1 LAVVQIDSN
10 YPHSPKQPEF
20 MPVSTLRFILHT
32 SPAIAALAFACIAPP
47 AQATEQ
53 QGSHPSPLLAQVTSV
68 SQLSDVQ
75 PTDWAYQALESL
87 VDRYG
92 CIAGYPH
99 GTYRGNRA
107 ITRYEFAAGLNA
119 CLDRILLLFNDGS
132 DDVTSADLATLRR
145 LQDEFEGELA
155 TLRGRVDA
163 LEARTAEL
171 ETHQFSTT
179 TKLVGE
185 VIFNVSQA
193 FGDNR
198 ALNRLQYD
206 SGIQPT
212 DVEEVTAFADRIRLN
227 LDTSFTGRDNLR
239 LRLQASTIENLNLV
253 TGTNESRL
261 PYDGNNG
268 NDIIL
273 NQALYKTPIGDRFN
287 LAVGTAGAGL
297 VDVIDTT
304 NPFMGNDGIATV
316 SRFGPRNPMVHR
328 GNEGT
333 GIRLNYKLS
342 DRASIDGFYL
352 VPTDSAPNQLPK
364 NGLFDGA
371 YSAGAQLNLRPTDP
385 IRLSLTYLHSY
396 SPGGKVNLGSGTG
409 TDFAQTPFFD
419 TDGKSVAT
427 SGDHLGLQANVM
439 LGDRASL
446 GGWFGTIFSEAES
459 GENAGDNATAINWS
473 VNLAF
478 PNFGGK
484 GNLLGFVVGQ
494 PPHVTNSDFRVSNTA
509 IEDRNSPW
517 HLEAIYRIAVT
528 DHISITPGAYYV
540 INPEGDDRNDN
551 ILVGVLRTTFKF

>member
-1 LAVVQIDSN
+1 
-10 YPHSPKQPEF
+10 
-20 MPVSTLRFILHT
+20 MPVSTLRYILHV
-32 SPAIAALAFACIAPP
+32 SPAIAAIAAIAFSTAAKAAENRESHSSP
-47 AQATEQ
+47 AI
-53 QGSHPSPLLAQVTSV
+53 AQVTSV

-92 CIAGYPH
+92 CIAGYPD

-107 ITRYEFAAGLNA
+107 MTRYEFAAGLNA
-119 CLDRILLLFNDGS
+119 CLDRLLILLNDGNEGI
-132 DDVTSADLATLRR
+132 TEADLATLRR
-145 LQDEFEGELA
+145 LQDEFQDELA

-163 LEARTAEL
+163 LEARTAEV
-171 ETHQFSTT
+171 EANQFSTT

-193 FGDNR
+193 FGEDR
-198 ALNRLQYD
+198 ALNRLQRD
-206 SGIQPT
+206 RGIQPT
-212 DVEEVTAFADRIRLN
+212 GVEEVTAFADRIRLN
-227 LDTSFTGRDNLR
+227 LDTSFTGRDTLR
-239 LRLQASTIENLNLV
+239 LRLQANTIENLNLV
-253 TGTNESRL
+253 TGTSESRL

-273 NQALYKTPIGDRFN
+273 NQALYRLPIGDRLN
-287 LAVGTAGAGL
+287 LAVGTLGAGL
-297 VDVIDTT
+297 VDVLDTT

-316 SRFGPRNPMVHR
+316 SRFGARNPMVHR

-342 DRASIDGFYL
+342 DRVSIDGFYL
-352 VPTDSAPNQLPK
+352 VPTDSAPNPLPK

-371 YSAGAQLNLRPTDP
+371 YSLGTQLNLKPIDP
-385 IRLSLTYLHSY
+385 LRLSLTYLHSY
-396 SPGGKVNLGSGTG
+396 SPGGKVNLVSGTG
-409 TDFAQTPFFD
+409 TDFSQSPFFD
-419 TDGKSVAT
+419 IDGKSVAT
-427 SGDHLGLQANVM
+427 SGDHFGLQANMM

-459 GENAGDNATAINWS
+459 GENAGDNATAMNWS

-478 PNFGGK
+478 PDLGGK

-494 PPHVTNSDFRVSNTA
+494 PPHVTNSDFRVGDTA

-528 DHISITPGAYYV
+528 DRISITPGAYYV
-540 INPEGDDRNDN
+540 MNPEGDDRNDN

>member
-1 LAVVQIDSN
+1 MAA
-10 YPHSPKQPEF
+10 
-20 MPVSTLRFILHT
+20 MT
-32 SPAIAALAFACIAPP
+32 AIAFSTP
-47 AQATEQ
+47 AKAAEN
-53 QGSHPSPLLAQVTSV
+53 QGSHPLPVVAQVTSV

-75 PTDWAYQALESL
+75 PTDWAYQALASL

-92 CIAGYPH
+92 CIAGYPD
-99 GTYRGNRA
+99 GTYRGNRTV
-107 ITRYEFAAGLNA
+107 TRYEFAAGLNA
-119 CLDRILLLFNDGS
+119 CLDRVLILLNDGS
-132 DDVTSADLATLRR
+132 EDVTSADLAKLRR
-145 LQDEFEGELA
+145 LQDEFKDELA
-155 TLRGRVDA
+155 SLRGRVDA
-163 LEARTAEL
+163 LEARAAEL
-171 ETHQFSTT
+171 ESHQFSTT

-193 FGDNR
+193 FGENR
-198 ALNRLQYD
+198 ALNRLQHD
-206 SGIQPT
+206 RGIQPT
-212 DVEEVTAFADRIRLN
+212 DVDEVTTFADRIRLN

-239 LRLQASTIENLNLV
+239 LRLQANTIDNLNLA
-253 TGTNESRL
+253 TGTSESRL

-273 NQALYKTPIGDRFN
+273 NQALYKTPIGDQFN
-287 LAVGTAGAGL
+287 LVIGTAGASL

-316 SRFGPRNPMVHR
+316 SRFSARNPMVHR

-352 VPTDSAPNQLPK
+352 VPTDSAPNPLPK

-371 YSAGAQLNLRPTDP
+371 YSAGTQLNLKPTDP
-385 IRLSLTYLHSY
+385 LRLSLTYLHSY
-396 SPGGKVNLGSGTG
+396 APGGNVNLVSGTG
-409 TDFAQTPFFD
+409 TDFAQMPFFGI
-419 TDGKSVAT
+419 DGQSVAT
-427 SGDHLGLQANVM
+427 SGDHFGLQANMM

-446 GGWFGTIFSEAES
+446 GGWFGTIFSEAEA
-459 GENAGDNATAINWS
+459 GENAGDNATAMNWA

-478 PNFGGK
+478 PNLGGK

-494 PPHVTNSDFRVSNTA
+494 PPHVTNSDFRVGNTA

-517 HLEAIYRIAVT
+517 HLEAIYRVAVT
-528 DHISITPGAYYV
+528 DRISITPGAYYV